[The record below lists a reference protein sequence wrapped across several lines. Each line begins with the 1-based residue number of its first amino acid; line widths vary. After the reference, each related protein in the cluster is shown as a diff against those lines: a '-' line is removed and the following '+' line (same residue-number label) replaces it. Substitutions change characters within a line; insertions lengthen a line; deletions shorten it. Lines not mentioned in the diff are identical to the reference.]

1 MTAARIKGEHF
12 KKKAYSMKRVLSCIA
27 ASASVLFVTCS
38 SALATGEPFLGQ
50 IMLFSGHYCPV
61 DWLPANG
68 QVLPVNSNQALYS
81 IIGNMAGRARIPL
94 RFPML
99 HLLQH

>member
-1 MTAARIKGEHF
+1 
-12 KKKAYSMKRVLSCIA
+12 
-27 ASASVLFVTCS
+27 
-38 SALATGEPFLGQ
+38 
-50 IMLFSGHYCPV
+50 MLFSGHYCPV